1 MKPGGP
7 YASLKRGVVQVLLG
21 LSLLAGASGL
31 LYILDHERNAV
42 ARAEQLAYLPKGEYL
57 RLAVLGYRQLVADL
71 IWLQAVQH
79 IGASRDTQLGYRWTY
94 HAVDVLTDL
103 DPTFVPP
110 YQATGVFL
118 GVLVGRHKEGLAILS
133 KGIRHNPAIWQLP
146 FLAGYISYYE
156 LCNPV
161 AGGQYLRIAAQVPGA
176 PAYLPKLAARMTVES
191 GDPTAALEFLDR
203 FSRSVTDDRVREALV
218 QRMKEIVQEKD
229 LLFLEESIRR
239 YRAKYGHVPAK
250 LEDLM
255 LRGLIRQLP
264 VDPLGGQ
271 YQSDFLTGAVSS
283 TSKSERLRIH
293 EKVACH
299 RGIGGSRPQ
308 AWSNP
313 VDTPLPILR

>member
-1 MKPGGP
+1 MKLAG
-7 YASLKRGVVQVLLG
+7 SVSTVKQGVIHALFG

-31 LYILDHERNAV
+31 LHLLDHERNAV

-71 IWLQAVQH
+71 LWLQAVQH
-79 IGASRDTQLGYRWTY
+79 IGASRDTQQGYRWTY

-110 YQATGVFL
+110 YQATGIFL
-118 GVLVGRHKEGLAILS
+118 GVLIGRHEEGLAILS

-161 AGGQYLRIAAQVPGA
+161 AGGQYLRMAAQVPGA
-176 PAYLPKLAARMTVES
+176 PAYLHKLATRMTVEG

-203 FSRSVTDDRVREALV
+203 FSRTVTDERVRGALV

-229 LLFLEESIRR
+229 LLFLEESVRH
-239 YRAKYGHVPAK
+239 YRTRYGHVPAK

-255 LRGLIRQLP
+255 LHGVIQQLP

-271 YQSDFLTGAVSS
+271 YQVDFLTGAVRSSS
-283 TSKSERLRIH
+283 THERLRIH
-293 EKVACH
+293 QKVACQV
-299 RGIGGSRPQ
+299 GAGSSQPPT
-308 AWSNP
+308 WSNP
-313 VDTPLPILR
+313 VDTQLPVLQ